1 MKKILIIAAI
11 AVAGI
16 IGANIYVKSLYE
28 EYIRTSEE
36 LLWEIEEMCEYHG
49 CPWGDTVCEGNTW
62 EEYCEARKALGL
74 KYLEHYSKR

>member
-1 MKKILIIAAI
+1 MKKILIIATI

-28 EYIRTSEE
+28 DYIRTSEE
-36 LLWEIEEMCEYHG
+36 LLWEIEEMCEYHNID
-49 CPWGDTVCEGNTW
+49 WGDTVCEGGKW
-62 EEYCEARKALGL
+62 DEYCEARKALGL